1 MDTSARDTMYYLI
14 NHTGGWG
21 PGTRAREERA
31 FMSTVVLD
39 NVTKVYPG
47 GYLAVDRM
55 NLRADEGELLVLLGP
70 SGCGKST
77 LLRMIAGLE
86 EITAGDLW
94 LGGKLANHLPP
105 RDRDVAM
112 VFQNGA
118 LYPHRTVRGNLA
130 FPLEIAKAD
139 PALVRERVVELSR
152 ALHIDETL
160 DRRPGTLSGGQRQ
173 RVAMGRAIVRQP
185 SLFLMDEPL
194 SNLDAG
200 MRTELRME
208 ISSLVRALGVTT
220 IYVTHDQVEAL
231 TLADRIAIMNRG
243 VLQDIGTPAQVYN
256 DPATAF
262 TAAFLSSQQL
272 NLLAATVRTPQ
283 NQFILLDFGPHQI
296 TMPWTDPRAYAVSQH
311 TGAQIIVGIRP
322 DALVP
327 VPEKAE
333 GPSFFGRVRTLEY
346 HGHEW
351 MAYLEAG
358 IPAVVVPEPPD
369 PRHNLAN
376 GGQAN
381 GSGKARSVMRR
392 LLNREEEEQAPPP
405 APSGSGTHRRADLI
419 VRLGNRPVWK
429 AGEHGRVAVD
439 VSRLMLFTQTGAR
452 IDPPRR

>member
-1 MDTSARDTMYYLI
+1 
-14 NHTGGWG
+14 
-21 PGTRAREERA
+21 
-31 FMSTVVLD
+31 MS
-39 NVTKVYPG
+39 
-47 GYLAVDRM
+47 
-55 NLRADEGELLVLLGP
+55 LRAEEGELLVLLGP

-86 EITAGDLW
+86 EITSGDLY
-94 LGGKLANHLPP
+94 LDGRHANDLVP

-118 LYPHRTVRGNLA
+118 LYPHRTVRRNLS

-243 VLQDIGTPAQVYN
+243 VLQDVGTPGQIYN

-262 TAAFLSSQQL
+262 VASFLSSQQL
-272 NLLAATVRTPQ
+272 NLLSATVRTPQ
-283 NQFILLDFGPHQI
+283 NQYIMLDFGLHQI

-311 TGAQIIVGIRP
+311 TGSQIIVGIRP
-322 DALVP
+322 DGLTP
-327 VPEKAE
+327 IGE
-333 GPSFFGRVRTLEY
+333 GVDGPFFSGRVRTLEY

-351 MAYLEAG
+351 LAYLEVG
-358 IPAVVVPEPPD
+358 IPAVPAPEPPH
-369 PRHNLAN
+369 RQNGN
-376 GGQAN
+376 GGGDGN
-381 GSGKARSVMRR
+381 GHGDAGGGRIRSMMRR
-392 LLNREEEEQAPPP
+392 LLATGDERPDQEIAV
-405 APSGSGTHRRADLI
+405 GSGHHRRADLV
-419 VRLGNRPVWK
+419 VRLGARPAWR
-429 AGEHGRVAVD
+429 AGEHGRVSVD
-439 VSRLMLFTQTGAR
+439 LSRLMLFTVEGNR

>member
-1 MDTSARDTMYYLI
+1 
-14 NHTGGWG
+14 
-21 PGTRAREERA
+21 
-31 FMSTVVLD
+31 MSTVVLD
-39 NVTKVYPG
+39 NVSKVYPG
-47 GYLAVDRM
+47 GFLAVDRM
-55 NLRADEGELLVLLGP
+55 NLRAENGEFLVLLGP

-86 EITAGDLW
+86 DVTSGDLW
-94 LGGKLANHLPP
+94 LGGELANELAP

-118 LYPHRTVRGNLA
+118 LYPHRTVRGNMS

-139 PALVRERVVELSR
+139 PAMIRERVIELSK

-208 ISSLVRALGVTT
+208 ISSLVRSLGVTT
-220 IYVTHDQVEAL
+220 VYVTHDQVEAL

-243 VLQDIGTPAQVYN
+243 VLQDVGTPGQVYN

-296 TMPWTDPRAYAVSQH
+296 MIPWTDPRAYVISQH
-311 TGAQIIVGIRP
+311 VGNQIIVGLRP
-322 DALVP
+322 DCLAP
-327 VPEKAE
+327 VPDTFE
-333 GPSFFGRVRTLEY
+333 GPTFLGRVRALEY

-351 MAYLEAG
+351 LAYVESGLTAMA
-358 IPAVVVPEPPD
+358 VPEPPD
-369 PRHNLAN
+369 PRHRAN
-376 GGQAN
+376 GLA
-381 GSGKARSVMRR
+381 SSVPGGRTRAIMRR
-392 LLNREEEEQAPPP
+392 LMPRSVPEEAEPHQTQEQV
-405 APSGSGTHRRADLI
+405 GGGTHRRADLI
-419 VRLGNRPVWK
+419 VRVGSRPVWRS
-429 AGEHGRVAVD
+429 GEPARVGID
-439 VSRLMLFTQTGAR
+439 VTRLMLFALDGSR
-452 IDPPRR
+452 IDPPHR

>member
-1 MDTSARDTMYYLI
+1 
-14 NHTGGWG
+14 
-21 PGTRAREERA
+21 
-31 FMSTVVLD
+31 MSTVVLD

-47 GYLAVDRM
+47 GFLAVDRLS
-55 NLRADEGELLVLLGP
+55 LRADEGELLVLLGP

-86 EITAGDLW
+86 EITSGDLW
-94 LGGKLANHLPP
+94 LSGQLANDYAP

-118 LYPHRTVRGNLA
+118 LYPHRSVRGNLS
-130 FPLEIAKAD
+130 FPMEIAKTD
-139 PALVRERVVELSR
+139 PNMVRERVVELSR
-152 ALHIDETL
+152 ALHIEETL

-243 VLQDIGTPAQVYN
+243 VLQDVGTPAQVYN

-262 TAAFLSSQQL
+262 TAAFLNSQQL

-283 NQFILLDFGPHQI
+283 NQFIMLDFGPHQI

-322 DALVP
+322 DGLTP
-327 VPEKAE
+327 VPEQTE

-351 MAYLEAG
+351 LAYLEAG
-358 IPAVVVPEPPD
+358 IPAVTVPEPPD
-369 PRHNLAN
+369 PRRHMN
-376 GGQAN
+376 GGAGGN
-381 GSGKARSVMRR
+381 GKTRSIMRR
-392 LLNREEEEQAPPP
+392 LLGAGGSSEEEHTPPP
-405 APSGSGTHRRADLI
+405 AGYGTHRRADLI
-419 VRLGNRPVWK
+419 VRLGNRPVWR

-439 VSRLMLFTQTGAR
+439 VSRLMLFTQSGAR

>member
-1 MDTSARDTMYYLI
+1 
-14 NHTGGWG
+14 
-21 PGTRAREERA
+21 
-31 FMSTVVLD
+31 MSTVVLD

-55 NLRADEGELLVLLGP
+55 NLRAEDGELLVLLGP

-86 EITAGDLW
+86 DVTSGDLW
-94 LGGKLANHLPP
+94 LGGNLANDLAP

-118 LYPHRTVRGNLA
+118 LYPHRTVRGNLS

-139 PALVRERVVELSR
+139 PEMVRDRVTELSK

-208 ISSLVRALGVTT
+208 IGSLVRSLGVTT

-243 VLQDIGTPAQVYN
+243 VLQDVGTPGQVYN

-262 TAAFLSSQQL
+262 TAAFLNSQQL
-272 NLLAATVRTPQ
+272 NLLSAVVRTPQ

-296 TMPWTDPRAYAVSQH
+296 TIPWSDPRAYAISQH
-311 TGAQIIVGIRP
+311 VGNQIIVGLRP
-322 DALVP
+322 DCLAP
-327 VPEKAE
+327 VPDTFE
-333 GPSFFGRVRTLEY
+333 GPVFLGRVRALEY

-351 MAYLEAG
+351 MAYVESG
-358 IPAVVVPEPPD
+358 ITSVSVPEPPD
-369 PRHNLAN
+369 PRLHARGADPAQ
-376 GGQAN
+376 GG
-381 GSGKARSVMRR
+381 RIRTMMRR
-392 LLNREEEEQAPPP
+392 LLSNGEDQAEPQYQ
-405 APSGSGTHRRADLI
+405 AQDQSSGTHRRADLI
-419 VRLGNRPVWK
+419 VRVGSRPVWR
-429 AGEHGRVAVD
+429 AGEPARVGVD
-439 VSRLMLFTQTGAR
+439 ATRLLLFAPDGSR
-452 IDPPRR
+452 IDPPHR

>member
-1 MDTSARDTMYYLI
+1 MSA
-14 NHTGGWG
+14 
-21 PGTRAREERA
+21 
-31 FMSTVVLD
+31 VVLD
-39 NVTKVYPG
+39 SVTKVYPG

-55 NLRADEGELLVLLGP
+55 NLRAEEGELLVLLGP

-94 LGGKLANHLPP
+94 LGGKIANHLAP

-118 LYPHRTVRGNLA
+118 LYPHRTVRGNLS
-130 FPLEIAKAD
+130 FPLEIAKAN
-139 PALVRERVVELSR
+139 PAQVKERVIELSR
-152 ALHIDETL
+152 ALHIEETL

-283 NQFILLDFGPHQI
+283 NQFIMLDFGPHQI

-311 TGAQIIVGIRP
+311 TGHQIIIGIRP
-322 DALVP
+322 DALAP
-327 VPEKAE
+327 VPEQTD
-333 GPSFFGRVRTLEY
+333 GPSFLGRVRTLEY

-351 MAYLEAG
+351 LAYLEAG
-358 IPAVVVPEPPD
+358 IPSVTVPEPPE
-369 PRHNLAN
+369 PR
-376 GGQAN
+376 GGRAN
-381 GSGKARSVMRR
+381 GSSGNGDGKTRSIMRR
-392 LLNREEEEQAPPP
+392 LFNSGGDEPEEDTTTPSAP
-405 APSGSGTHRRADLI
+405 GNGHHRRADLI
-419 VRLGNRPVWK
+419 VRLGSRPVWK
-429 AGEHGRVAVD
+429 AGQHGRVAVD
-439 VSRLMLFTQTGAR
+439 VSRLMLFTMSGAR

>member
-1 MDTSARDTMYYLI
+1 
-14 NHTGGWG
+14 
-21 PGTRAREERA
+21 
-31 FMSTVVLD
+31 MSTVVLD
-39 NVTKVYPG
+39 NVTKIYPG

-86 EITAGDLW
+86 EITSGDLW
-94 LGGKLANHLPP
+94 LGGQLANNLAP

-118 LYPHRTVRGNLA
+118 LYPHRTVRGNLS

-139 PALVRERVVELSR
+139 PTMVKQRVVELSR

-262 TAAFLSSQQL
+262 TAAFLNSQQL

-283 NQFILLDFGPHQI
+283 NQFIMLDFGPHQI

-311 TGAQIIVGIRP
+311 TGTQIIVGIRP
-322 DALVP
+322 DGLVP
-327 VPEKAE
+327 VPERTE
-333 GPSFFGRVRTLEY
+333 GPTFFGRVRTLEY

-351 MAYLEAG
+351 LAYLEAG
-358 IPAVVVPEPPD
+358 IPAVDVPEPPD
-369 PRHNLAN
+369 RRQLN
-376 GGQAN
+376 GTG
-381 GSGKARSVMRR
+381 GGGKARSMMRR
-392 LLNREEEEQAPPP
+392 LLNGSAPVEEEPQP
-405 APSGSGTHRRADLI
+405 ALPQSGTHRRADLI
-419 VRLGNRPVWK
+419 VRLGNRPVWR
-429 AGEHGRVAVD
+429 AGDAGRVAVD
-439 VSRLMLFTQTGAR
+439 VSRLMLFTMDGTR

>member
-1 MDTSARDTMYYLI
+1 
-14 NHTGGWG
+14 
-21 PGTRAREERA
+21 
-31 FMSTVVLD
+31 MSTVVLD
-39 NVTKVYPG
+39 KVTKVYPG
-47 GYLAVDRM
+47 GYLAVDRLS
-55 NLRADEGELLVLLGP
+55 LRAADGEFLVLLGP

-86 EITAGDLW
+86 EVTSGDLW
-94 LGGKLANHLPP
+94 LDGKLANHVAP

-118 LYPHRTVRGNLA
+118 LYPHRTVRGNMA

-139 PALVRERVVELSR
+139 PAVVRERVTELSK

-185 SLFLMDEPL
+185 KIFLMDEPL

-208 ISSLVRALGVTT
+208 ISSLVRSLGVTT
-220 IYVTHDQVEAL
+220 VYVTHDQVEAL

-243 VLQDIGTPAQVYN
+243 VLQDVGTPAQIYN

-262 TAAFLSSQQL
+262 VAAFLSSQQL

-283 NQFILLDFGPHQI
+283 NQYVLLDFGPHQLVI
-296 TMPWTDPRAYAVSQH
+296 PWSDPRAYAISQH
-311 TGAQIIVGIRP
+311 TGGQIIVGLRP
-322 DALVP
+322 DGLAP
-327 VPEKAE
+327 VPESYE
-333 GPSFFGRVRTLEY
+333 GPSFYGRVRALEY

-351 MAYLEAG
+351 LAYVECGVPGVA
-358 IPAVVVPEPPD
+358 VPEPPD
-369 PRHNLAN
+369 PRRNAN
-376 GGQAN
+376 GRDQG
-381 GSGKARSVMRR
+381 GGGLRGMMRR
-392 LLNREEEEQAPPP
+392 LLGPVEEDHADQEQVGHTMRD
-405 APSGSGTHRRADLI
+405 GSHRRADLI
-419 VRLGNRPVWK
+419 VRLGVRPAWRTGDAAK
-429 AGEHGRVAVD
+429 IGVD
-439 VSRLMLFTQTGAR
+439 VSRLMLFTMDGAR

>member
-1 MDTSARDTMYYLI
+1 
-14 NHTGGWG
+14 
-21 PGTRAREERA
+21 
-31 FMSTVVLD
+31 MSTVVLD
-39 NVTKVYPG
+39 NVTKIYPG

-55 NLRADEGELLVLLGP
+55 NLRAEEGELLVLLGP

-86 EITAGDLW
+86 EITSGDLW
-94 LGGKLANHLPP
+94 LGGQLANNLAP

-118 LYPHRTVRGNLA
+118 LYPHRTVRGNLS

-139 PALVRERVVELSR
+139 PTMVKQRVVELSR

-262 TAAFLSSQQL
+262 TAAFLNSQQL

-283 NQFILLDFGPHQI
+283 NQFIMLDFGPHQI

-311 TGAQIIVGIRP
+311 TGTQIIVGIRP
-322 DALVP
+322 DGLVP
-327 VPEKAE
+327 VPERTE
-333 GPSFFGRVRTLEY
+333 GPTFFGRVRTLEY

-351 MAYLEAG
+351 LAYLEAG
-358 IPAVVVPEPPD
+358 IPAVNVPEPPD
-369 PRHNLAN
+369 RRQL
-376 GGQAN
+376 N
-381 GSGKARSVMRR
+381 GSGGGGKARSMMRR
-392 LLNREEEEQAPPP
+392 LLNGSAPAEEEEPQP
-405 APSGSGTHRRADLI
+405 ALAQSGTHRRADLI
-419 VRLGNRPVWK
+419 VRLGNRPVWR
-429 AGEHGRVAVD
+429 AGDAGRVAVD
-439 VSRLMLFTQTGAR
+439 VSRLMLFTMDGTR